1 MTMSNHDI
9 IREKSSAILEEIIT
23 IREHLHKHPELSFQE
38 FKTSTFVQKQ
48 LSDWGI
54 SFTTGWVETGIV
66 ALIEPDGSYEKC
78 IALRA
83 DMDALP
89 IQEMNEVPYK
99 SVHDGIMHA
108 CGHDVHTATLLG
120 AAKIINDMRSE
131 LKHAVKLIFQPGEEK
146 LPGGAKLMIDAGVL
160 ENPKVDEIYALHV
173 FPELEVGKI
182 GLRPGMYMASCD
194 EIYITV
200 KGKGGHGA
208 MPHLNI
214 DPIAISAQLIV
225 SLQQIVS
232 RNCPPAI
239 PSVLSFGRIE
249 GLGATNVIPNNVTIQ
264 GTFRTMDEKWRAK
277 AHELIKKQSE
287 LLVQSFGG
295 TLDIEI
301 RKGYPYLENDLALT
315 ARTKVNTSDF
325 FGESNVIDLPIRL
338 TGEDFAYYGQKI
350 PATFIRIGVA
360 NDAKGINFPVHNAK
374 FDIDNSALTVG
385 IQTLLTICFY

>member
-1 MTMSNHDI
+1 
-9 IREKSSAILEEIIT
+9 
-23 IREHLHKHPELSFQE
+23 
-38 FKTSTFVQKQ
+38 
-48 LSDWGI
+48 
-54 SFTTGWVETGIV
+54 
-66 ALIEPDGSYEKC
+66 
-78 IALRA
+78 
-83 DMDALP
+83 
-89 IQEMNEVPYK
+89 MNEVPYK

-315 ARTKVNTSDF
+315 ARTKANTSGF

>member
-1 MTMSNHDI
+1 M
-9 IREKSSAILEEIIT
+9 
-23 IREHLHKHPELSFQE
+23 
-38 FKTSTFVQKQ
+38 
-48 LSDWGI
+48 
-54 SFTTGWVETGIV
+54 
-66 ALIEPDGSYEKC
+66 
-78 IALRA
+78 
-83 DMDALP
+83 
-89 IQEMNEVPYK
+89 
-99 SVHDGIMHA
+99 
-108 CGHDVHTATLLG
+108 
-120 AAKIINDMRSE
+120 
-131 LKHAVKLIFQPGEEK
+131 
-146 LPGGAKLMIDAGVL
+146 
-160 ENPKVDEIYALHV
+160 
-173 FPELEVGKI
+173 
-182 GLRPGMYMASCD
+182 
-194 EIYITV
+194 
-200 KGKGGHGA
+200 
-208 MPHLNI
+208 
-214 DPIAISAQLIV
+214 
-225 SLQQIVS
+225 
-232 RNCPPAI
+232 
-239 PSVLSFGRIE
+239 SFGRIE